1 MRNKRML
8 YGRENVLVQCKCGSY
23 LCLFTGLKTTDTDF
37 ISVSLLQV
45 EMLTAYLF
53 LCSYIGGNEQEGHF
67 SLINEACSMLVKFS
81 L

>member
-53 LCSYIGGNEQEGHF
+53 GAAILEEMSKKDTF
-67 SLINEACSMLVKFS
+67 L
-81 L
+81 